1 MNENEKPALGSTE
14 AAVLTVV
21 ELIARAAQMS
31 EQHVSYWLDLYYQV
45 RFKHEAAEI
54 YGELTERTAGPD
66 PVMARLDELEKKIDE
81 LKNGVTLKMDVRP
94 VHPAPYR
101 TAEDVIRIR
110 PEDLAAEQDPAAEGP
125 REWHSFVPPTPPDHY
140 PPAPPRPA
148 GRKEPEDLAAEQD
161 PAAEGPREWHSFVP
175 PTPPDHYPPAPPRPA
190 GRIKP
195 EDLTSDQD
203 PAAAFIKQFAEADE
217 GNTSSDAARH
227 LPLEG
232 KAEED
237 PTPVMRGRETIKLQ
251 ERAKSESRSEAVKKQ
266 KAAEREFKIRVA
278 ERLREAR
285 THGVKVGDIV
295 TASCGAVPDGAVLT
309 ILDGGF
315 RPIADYRALDAAL
328 DQLAVEK

>member
-1 MNENEKPALGSTE
+1 MNENEKPALGSSE

-31 EQHVSYWLDLYYQV
+31 EQHMSYWLDLYYQV

-110 PEDLAAEQDPAAEGP
+110 PEDLA
-125 REWHSFVPPTPPDHY
+125 V
-140 PPAPPRPA
+140 
-148 GRKEPEDLAAEQD
+148 
-161 PAAEGPREWHSFVP
+161 
-175 PTPPDHYPPAPPRPA
+175 
-190 GRIKP
+190 
-195 EDLTSDQD
+195 DQD
-203 PAAAFIKQFAEADE
+203 PAAAFIKQFAEAD
-217 GNTSSDAARH
+217 DAAVPSRA
-227 LPLEG
+227 PAPTE

-251 ERAKSESRSEAVKKQ
+251 ERAKSESRSEAVKRQ
-266 KAAEREFKIRVA
+266 KAQERAFKMRVA
-278 ERLREAR
+278 DRLREAR
-285 THGVKVGDIV
+285 ANGVRIGDIV
-295 TASCGAVPDGAVLT
+295 TASCGDVPDGAVMT
-309 ILDGGF
+309 ILEGRF

>member
-31 EQHVSYWLDLYYQV
+31 EQHMSYWLDLYYQV
-45 RFKHEAAEI
+45 RSRYEFEHA
-54 YGELTERTAGPD
+54 LTLDDIVIKTEGPD

-110 PEDLAAEQDPAAEGP
+110 PEDLTA
-125 REWHSFVPPTPPDHY
+125 
-140 PPAPPRPA
+140 
-148 GRKEPEDLAAEQD
+148 
-161 PAAEGPREWHSFVP
+161 
-175 PTPPDHYPPAPPRPA
+175 
-190 GRIKP
+190 
-195 EDLTSDQD
+195 DQD
-203 PAAAFIKQFAEADE
+203 PAAAFIKQF
-217 GNTSSDAARH
+217 T
-227 LPLEG
+227 
-232 KAEED
+232 EED
-237 PTPVMRGRETIKLQ
+237 ADGGPSMAPAPTEKEEEDSTPVMRGRDTIKLQ
-251 ERAKSESRSEAVKKQ
+251 ERAKSETRSETVKRQ

-278 ERLREAR
+278 ERLRDAR
-285 THGVKVGDIV
+285 THGVKIGEIV
-295 TASCGAVPDGAVLT
+295 SASCGAVPDGAVLT

-328 DQLAVEK
+328 DQLAKDNTSSVTAEP

>member
-1 MNENEKPALGSTE
+1 MNENEMPALGSTE

-31 EQHVSYWLDLYYQV
+31 EVHLSYWLDLYYQV

-54 YGELTERTAGPD
+54 YGELTERTAAPD

-110 PEDLAAEQDPAAEGP
+110 PEDLA
-125 REWHSFVPPTPPDHY
+125 V
-140 PPAPPRPA
+140 
-148 GRKEPEDLAAEQD
+148 EP
-161 PAAEGPREWHSFVP
+161 
-175 PTPPDHYPPAPPRPA
+175 
-190 GRIKP
+190 
-195 EDLTSDQD
+195 D

-217 GNTSSDAARH
+217 GDTSSDAERH

-232 KAEED
+232 KAEGEQ
-237 PTPVMRGRETIKLQ
+237 TPVMRGRETIKLQ
-251 ERAKSESRSEAVKKQ
+251 ERAKSETRSEAVKKQ

-285 THGVKVGDIV
+285 THGVKIGDIV
-295 TASCGAVPDGAVLT
+295 SASCGKVPDGAVLT

>member
-21 ELIARAAQMS
+21 ELIARAASMS
-31 EQHVSYWLDLYYQV
+31 EQHMSYWLDLYYQV

-54 YGELTERTAGPD
+54 YGELTERTAAPD

-110 PEDLAAEQDPAAEGP
+110 PEDLAAEDLNLSAE
-125 REWHSFVPPTPPDHY
+125 
-140 PPAPPRPA
+140 
-148 GRKEPEDLAAEQD
+148 
-161 PAAEGPREWHSFVP
+161 
-175 PTPPDHYPPAPPRPA
+175 
-190 GRIKP
+190 
-195 EDLTSDQD
+195 
-203 PAAAFIKQFAEADE
+203 FIKQFAEADD
-217 GNTSSDAARH
+217 GDTSSDAARH

-251 ERAKSESRSEAVKKQ
+251 ERAKSETRSEAVKKQ

-285 THGVKVGDIV
+285 THGVKIADIV
-295 TASCGAVPDGAVLT
+295 TASCGNVPDGAVLT

-328 DQLAVEK
+328 DQLAKDNTSTVTAEP

>member
-1 MNENEKPALGSTE
+1 MNETEKPALGSTE

-21 ELIARAAQMS
+21 ELIARAASMS

-45 RFKHEAAEI
+45 RSRYEVEHA
-54 YGELTERTAGPD
+54 LTLDDMVVKTDGPD

-148 GRKEPEDLAAEQD
+148 GRKEPET
-161 PAAEGPREWHSFVP
+161 EG
-175 PTPPDHYPPAPPRPA
+175 D
-190 GRIKP
+190 
-195 EDLTSDQD
+195 
-203 PAAAFIKQFAEADE
+203 
-217 GNTSSDAARH
+217 TSSDAARH

-232 KAEED
+232 KAEEEQ
-237 PTPVMRGRETIKLQ
+237 TPVMRGRETIKLQ
-251 ERAKSESRSEAVKKQ
+251 ERAKSESRSEAVKRQ
-266 KAAEREFKIRVA
+266 KAEERAFKMRVA
-278 ERLREAR
+278 DRLRDAR
-285 THGVKVGDIV
+285 ANGVKIGDIV
-295 TASCGAVPDGAVLT
+295 TASCGKVPDGAVMT
-309 ILDGGF
+309 ILEGRF

-328 DQLAVEK
+328 DQLAKDNTSTVTAEP

>member
-31 EQHVSYWLDLYYQV
+31 EQHMSYWLDLYYQV

-54 YGELTERTAGPD
+54 YGELTERTAAPD

-81 LKNGVTLKMDVRP
+81 LKNGVTFKMDVRP

-101 TAEDVIRIR
+101 TAEDVLLIRLQ
-110 PEDLAAEQDPAAEGP
+110 DLPADQDPAAEGP
-125 REWHSFVPPTPPDHY
+125 REWHSIVPPTPPD
-140 PPAPPRPA
+140 
-148 GRKEPEDLAAEQD
+148 K
-161 PAAEGPREWHSFVP
+161 
-175 PTPPDHYPPAPPRPA
+175 YPPAPPRPA

-195 EDLTSDQD
+195 EDL
-203 PAAAFIKQFAEADE
+203 AAEDLHISAEFIKQFAEAGE
-217 GNTSSDAARH
+217 GDTSSDAARH

-232 KAEED
+232 KTEED

-251 ERAKSESRSEAVKKQ
+251 ERAKSETRSEAVKKQ

-285 THGVKVGDIV
+285 THGVKIGDIV

-328 DQLAVEK
+328 DQLADEK

>member
-148 GRKEPEDLAAEQD
+148 GR
-161 PAAEGPREWHSFVP
+161 
-175 PTPPDHYPPAPPRPA
+175 
-190 GRIKP
+190 IKP

-232 KAEED
+232 KAEEE

-251 ERAKSESRSEAVKKQ
+251 ERAKSESRSEAVKRQ
-266 KAAEREFKIRVA
+266 KAEERAFKMRVA
-278 ERLREAR
+278 DRLRDAR
-285 THGVKVGDIV
+285 ANGVKIGDIV
-295 TASCGAVPDGAVLT
+295 TASCGKVPDGAVMT
-309 ILDGGF
+309 ILEGRF

-328 DQLAVEK
+328 DQLAKDNTSTVTAEP

>member
-148 GRKEPEDLAAEQD
+148 GR
-161 PAAEGPREWHSFVP
+161 
-175 PTPPDHYPPAPPRPA
+175 
-190 GRIKP
+190 IKP

-232 KAEED
+232 KAEEE

-328 DQLAVEK
+328 DQLAKDNTSTVTAEP

>member
-1 MNENEKPALGSTE
+1 MNENEMPALGSTE

-31 EQHVSYWLDLYYQV
+31 EVHLSYWLDLYYQV

-54 YGELTERTAGPD
+54 YGELAERTAGPD

-81 LKNGVTLKMDVRP
+81 LKNGVTVKMDVHP
-94 VHPAPYR
+94 VPYR
-101 TAEDVIRIR
+101 TAEDVIRMIR
-110 PEDLAAEQDPAAEGP
+110 PQDLPA
-125 REWHSFVPPTPPDHY
+125 
-140 PPAPPRPA
+140 
-148 GRKEPEDLAAEQD
+148 
-161 PAAEGPREWHSFVP
+161 
-175 PTPPDHYPPAPPRPA
+175 
-190 GRIKP
+190 
-195 EDLTSDQD
+195 DQD
-203 PAAAFIKQFAEADE
+203 PATAFIKQFAEADE
-217 GNTSSDAARH
+217 GDNSSDAARH

-237 PTPVMRGRETIKLQ
+237 QTPVMRGRETIKLQ
-251 ERAKSESRSEAVKKQ
+251 ERAKSETRSEAVKKQ

-278 ERLREAR
+278 GRLREAR
-285 THGVKVGDIV
+285 THGVKIGDIV
-295 TASCGAVPDGAVLT
+295 SASCGKVPDGAVLT

>member
-1 MNENEKPALGSTE
+1 MNEKEMPALGSTE

-31 EQHVSYWLDLYYQV
+31 EQHLSYWLDLYYQV
-45 RFKHEAAEI
+45 RFKHEATEI

-81 LKNGVTLKMDVRP
+81 LKNGVTFKMDVRP
-94 VHPAPYR
+94 VHPYR
-101 TAEDVIRIR
+101 TSEDVLLIR
-110 PEDLAAEQDPAAEGP
+110 PQDLPADQNPAAEGP
-125 REWHSFVPPTPPDHY
+125 REWHSIVPPTPPD
-140 PPAPPRPA
+140 
-148 GRKEPEDLAAEQD
+148 K
-161 PAAEGPREWHSFVP
+161 
-175 PTPPDHYPPAPPRPA
+175 YPPAPPRPA

-195 EDLTSDQD
+195 EDLAAEPD
-203 PAAAFIKQFAEADE
+203 PAAAFIKQFAEEDE
-217 GNTSSDAARH
+217 DGGPSRAPAPT
-227 LPLEG
+227 E

-237 PTPVMRGRETIKLQ
+237 PTPVLRGRETIKLQ
-251 ERAKSESRSEAVKKQ
+251 ERAKSETRSEAVKKQ

-285 THGVKVGDIV
+285 THGVKIGDIV

>member
-21 ELIARAAQMS
+21 ELIARAASMS
-31 EQHVSYWLDLYYQV
+31 EQHMSYWLDLYYQV

-54 YGELTERTAGPD
+54 YGELTERTAAPD

-110 PEDLAAEQDPAAEGP
+110 PEDLAAAQDPAAE
-125 REWHSFVPPTPPDHY
+125 
-140 PPAPPRPA
+140 
-148 GRKEPEDLAAEQD
+148 
-161 PAAEGPREWHSFVP
+161 
-175 PTPPDHYPPAPPRPA
+175 
-190 GRIKP
+190 
-195 EDLTSDQD
+195 
-203 PAAAFIKQFAEADE
+203 FIKQFAEADE
-217 GNTSSDAARH
+217 GDTSSDAARH

-232 KAEED
+232 KAEEE

-251 ERAKSESRSEAVKKQ
+251 ERAKSETRSEAVKKQ
-266 KAAEREFKIRVA
+266 KAAERAFKIRVA

-285 THGVKVGDIV
+285 THGVKIGDIV
-295 TASCGAVPDGAVLT
+295 TASCGKVPDGAVLT

-328 DQLAVEK
+328 GQLAKDNTSTVTAEP

>member
-31 EQHVSYWLDLYYQV
+31 EQHMSYWLDLYYQV

-54 YGELTERTAGPD
+54 YGELCTTTEDRNAVKD
-66 PVMARLDELEKKIDE
+66 RLDELTAQVSNLQSVVRDM
-81 LKNGVTLKMDVRP
+81 LTLP
-94 VHPAPYR
+94 EYENPGR
-101 TAEDVIRIR
+101 T
-110 PEDLAAEQDPAAEGP
+110 AEGP
-125 REWHSFVPPTPPDHY
+125 REWHSFVPPTPPDKY

-148 GRKEPEDLAAEQD
+148 GRKEPET
-161 PAAEGPREWHSFVP
+161 EG
-175 PTPPDHYPPAPPRPA
+175 D
-190 GRIKP
+190 
-195 EDLTSDQD
+195 
-203 PAAAFIKQFAEADE
+203 
-217 GNTSSDAARH
+217 TSSDAARH

-232 KAEED
+232 KAEEE

-251 ERAKSESRSEAVKKQ
+251 ERAKSETRSEAVKKQ

-278 ERLREAR
+278 GRLREAR
-285 THGVKVGDIV
+285 THGVKIGDIV
-295 TASCGAVPDGAVLT
+295 TASCGKVPDGAVLT

-328 DQLAVEK
+328 DQLAKDNTSSVTAEP

>member
-21 ELIARAAQMS
+21 ELIARAASMS
-31 EQHVSYWLDLYYQV
+31 EQHMSYWLDLYYQV

-54 YGELTERTAGPD
+54 YGELAESTAAPD

-81 LKNGVTLKMDVRP
+81 LKNGVALKMNDRP

-101 TAEDVIRIR
+101 TEEDVIRIR
-110 PEDLAAEQDPAAEGP
+110 PEELAAAQDPAAE
-125 REWHSFVPPTPPDHY
+125 
-140 PPAPPRPA
+140 
-148 GRKEPEDLAAEQD
+148 
-161 PAAEGPREWHSFVP
+161 
-175 PTPPDHYPPAPPRPA
+175 
-190 GRIKP
+190 
-195 EDLTSDQD
+195 
-203 PAAAFIKQFAEADE
+203 FIKQFTEADE
-217 GNTSSDAARH
+217 AAGPSRA
-227 LPLEG
+227 PAPTE

-251 ERAKSESRSEAVKKQ
+251 ERAKSETRSETVKRQ

-285 THGVKVGDIV
+285 THGVKIGEIV
-295 TASCGAVPDGAVLT
+295 TASCGKVPDGAVLT

-328 DQLAVEK
+328 DQLAKNNTSSVTAEP

>member
-81 LKNGVTLKMDVRP
+81 LKNGGTLKMDVRP

-148 GRKEPEDLAAEQD
+148 GRKEPET
-161 PAAEGPREWHSFVP
+161 EG
-175 PTPPDHYPPAPPRPA
+175 D
-190 GRIKP
+190 
-195 EDLTSDQD
+195 
-203 PAAAFIKQFAEADE
+203 
-217 GNTSSDAARH
+217 TSSDAARH

-232 KAEED
+232 KAEEE

-251 ERAKSESRSEAVKKQ
+251 ERAKSESRSEAVKRQ
-266 KAAEREFKIRVA
+266 KAEERAFKMRVA
-278 ERLREAR
+278 DRLRDAR
-285 THGVKVGDIV
+285 ANGVKIGDIV
-295 TASCGAVPDGAVLT
+295 TASCGKVPDGAVMT
-309 ILDGGF
+309 ILEGRF

-328 DQLAVEK
+328 DQLAKDNTSTVTAEP

>member
-14 AAVLTVV
+14 DAVLTVV

-31 EQHVSYWLDLYYQV
+31 EQHMSYWLDLYYQV

-81 LKNGVTLKMDVRP
+81 LDGVARNLQCVVSDR
-94 VHPAPYR
+94 
-101 TAEDVIRIR
+101 
-110 PEDLAAEQDPAAEGP
+110 L
-125 REWHSFVPPTPPDHY
+125 TPPDHY

-148 GRKEPEDLAAEQD
+148 GKKEPE
-161 PAAEGPREWHSFVP
+161 
-175 PTPPDHYPPAPPRPA
+175 T
-190 GRIKP
+190 
-195 EDLTSDQD
+195 ED
-203 PAAAFIKQFAEADE
+203 
-217 GNTSSDAARH
+217 NTSSDAARH

-237 PTPVMRGRETIKLQ
+237 QTPVMRGRETIKLQ
-251 ERAKSESRSEAVKKQ
+251 ERAKSETRSEAVKKQ

-278 ERLREAR
+278 GRLREAR
-285 THGVKVGDIV
+285 THGVKIGDIV

-328 DQLAVEK
+328 DQLAKDNTSSVTAEP

>member
-1 MNENEKPALGSTE
+1 MNENEKPSLGSTE

-21 ELIARAAQMS
+21 ELIARAASMS
-31 EQHVSYWLDLYYQV
+31 EQHLSYWLDLYYQV

-81 LKNGVTLKMDVRP
+81 LKNGVTRKMDVRP

-110 PEDLAAEQDPAAEGP
+110 PEDRAAE
-125 REWHSFVPPTPPDHY
+125 
-140 PPAPPRPA
+140 
-148 GRKEPEDLAAEQD
+148 
-161 PAAEGPREWHSFVP
+161 
-175 PTPPDHYPPAPPRPA
+175 
-190 GRIKP
+190 
-195 EDLTSDQD
+195 QD

-217 GNTSSDAARH
+217 GDTSSDAARH

-237 PTPVMRGRETIKLQ
+237 PTPVMRGRDTIKLQ
-251 ERAKSESRSEAVKKQ
+251 ERAKSETRSETVKRQ

-285 THGVKVGDIV
+285 THGVKIGDIV
-295 TASCGAVPDGAVLT
+295 TASCGKVPDGAVLT

-315 RPIADYRALDAAL
+315 RTIADYRALDAAL
-328 DQLAVEK
+328 DQLAKDNTSSVTAEP

>member
-1 MNENEKPALGSTE
+1 MNENEMPALGSTE

-31 EQHVSYWLDLYYQV
+31 EAHLSYWLDLYYQV

-54 YGELTERTAGPD
+54 YGELTERTATPD

-81 LKNGVTLKMDVRP
+81 LKNGVTLKMDVPP

-110 PEDLAAEQDPAAEGP
+110 PEDLAA
-125 REWHSFVPPTPPDHY
+125 V
-140 PPAPPRPA
+140 
-148 GRKEPEDLAAEQD
+148 
-161 PAAEGPREWHSFVP
+161 
-175 PTPPDHYPPAPPRPA
+175 
-190 GRIKP
+190 
-195 EDLTSDQD
+195 SDGD
-203 PAAAFIKQFAEADE
+203 
-217 GNTSSDAARH
+217 TSSDTARH
-227 LPLEG
+227 LPIEG
-232 KAEED
+232 KAEDEEQQ
-237 PTPVMRGRETIKLQ
+237 TPVIRGRETIKLQ
-251 ERAKSESRSEAVKKQ
+251 ERAKSETRSEAVKKQ
-266 KAAEREFKIRVA
+266 KAAEREFKTRVA

-285 THGVKVGDIV
+285 THGVKIGDIV
-295 TASCGAVPDGAVLT
+295 TASCGKVPDGAVLT

>member
-31 EQHVSYWLDLYYQV
+31 EQHMSYWLDLYYQV
-45 RFKHEAAEI
+45 RSRHEFEHA
-54 YGELTERTAGPD
+54 LTLDDMVVKTEGPD

-110 PEDLAAEQDPAAEGP
+110 PEDLPAEP
-125 REWHSFVPPTPPDHY
+125 
-140 PPAPPRPA
+140 
-148 GRKEPEDLAAEQD
+148 
-161 PAAEGPREWHSFVP
+161 
-175 PTPPDHYPPAPPRPA
+175 
-190 GRIKP
+190 I
-195 EDLTSDQD
+195 
-203 PAAAFIKQFAEADE
+203 PAAAFIKKFVEADE
-217 GNTSSDAARH
+217 GETSSDAARH

-232 KAEED
+232 KAEEE

-251 ERAKSESRSEAVKKQ
+251 ERAKSETRSEAVKRQ
-266 KAAEREFKIRVA
+266 KAEERAFKMRVA
-278 ERLREAR
+278 DRLRDAR
-285 THGVKVGDIV
+285 ANGVKIGDIV
-295 TASCGAVPDGAVLT
+295 TASCGKVPDGAVLT

>member
-148 GRKEPEDLAAEQD
+148 GR
-161 PAAEGPREWHSFVP
+161 
-175 PTPPDHYPPAPPRPA
+175 
-190 GRIKP
+190 IKP

-232 KAEED
+232 KAEEE

>member
-1 MNENEKPALGSTE
+1 MNENEKPVIGTSE

-21 ELIARAAQMS
+21 ELIARAASMS

-45 RFKHEAAEI
+45 RSRYELDDMVVKAAE
-54 YGELTERTAGPD
+54 PD

-125 REWHSFVPPTPPDHY
+125 REWHSIVPPTPPDKY

-148 GRKEPEDLAAEQD
+148 GKKEPE
-161 PAAEGPREWHSFVP
+161 
-175 PTPPDHYPPAPPRPA
+175 T
-190 GRIKP
+190 
-195 EDLTSDQD
+195 ED
-203 PAAAFIKQFAEADE
+203 
-217 GNTSSDAARH
+217 NTSSDAARH

-232 KAEED
+232 KAEEEQ
-237 PTPVMRGRETIKLQ
+237 TPVMRGRETIKLQ
-251 ERAKSESRSEAVKKQ
+251 ERAKSESRSEAVKRQ
-266 KAAEREFKIRVA
+266 KAQERAFKMRVA
-278 ERLREAR
+278 DRLREAR
-285 THGVKVGDIV
+285 ANGVKIGDIV
-295 TASCGAVPDGAVLT
+295 TASCGDVPDGAVMT
-309 ILDGGF
+309 ILEGRF

-328 DQLAVEK
+328 DQLAKDNTSTVTAEP

>member
-1 MNENEKPALGSTE
+1 MNENEKPALGSAE

-21 ELIARAAQMS
+21 ELIARAASMS

-45 RFKHEAAEI
+45 RSRYEFENSLNFDNLIIKKEE
-54 YGELTERTAGPD
+54 PD

-81 LKNGVTLKMDVRP
+81 LKNGVTLKMNVRP

-110 PEDLAAEQDPAAEGP
+110 PEDLA
-125 REWHSFVPPTPPDHY
+125 V
-140 PPAPPRPA
+140 
-148 GRKEPEDLAAEQD
+148 
-161 PAAEGPREWHSFVP
+161 
-175 PTPPDHYPPAPPRPA
+175 
-190 GRIKP
+190 
-195 EDLTSDQD
+195 DQD
-203 PAAAFIKQFAEADE
+203 PAAAFIKQFAEADD
-217 GNTSSDAARH
+217 GDTSSDAARH

-251 ERAKSESRSEAVKKQ
+251 ERAKSESRSEAVKRQ
-266 KAAEREFKIRVA
+266 KAQERAFKMRVA
-278 ERLREAR
+278 DRLREAR
-285 THGVKVGDIV
+285 THGVKIADIV
-295 TASCGAVPDGAVLT
+295 TASCGNVPDGAVLT

-328 DQLAVEK
+328 DQLAKDNTSTVTAEQ